1 MGEINLTHTHTHI
14 SYSVHSCMQL
24 YLNEEVKDV
33 LSTVCCGIHERRGAF
48 LVASLGHARVFLD
61 ERRQPLLVPLL
72 RRPQDGSYQ
81 RVHLFPCVGGGGE
94 APLSPLSHCYGRV
107 AREEH
112 EALVSLC
119 VRKNKSGGFYYQ
131 FSIFHV
137 EFRIIGDYSTFDPS
151 SQGRCR
157 ERQTVAMETEADE
170 SATLLMESTH
180 KKEPYLPLPVK
191 QTLCFVQGSEK
202 FEPDRSDEAVFS
214 PPTAEKGATREKKKS
229 FWKRVSG
236 SPLCKVTVVVYLLG
250 CVVVS
255 ALYVSL
261 YGSSSQKMFAAS
273 DAWIPGKVSS
283 IYFLRVVYTLL

>member
-1 MGEINLTHTHTHI
+1 MNLGRNQLDTHTHTHTHTHIHIHI

-112 EALVSLC
+112 VSLC
-119 VRKNKSGGFYYQ
+119 AKKQERWFLLPIFN
-131 FSIFHV
+131 FSRGV
-137 EFRIIGDYSTFDPS
+137 SYNWRLFD
-151 SQGRCR
+151 
-157 ERQTVAMETEADE
+157 
-170 SATLLMESTH
+170 L
-180 KKEPYLPLPVK
+180 
-191 QTLCFVQGSEK
+191 
-202 FEPDRSDEAVFS
+202 
-214 PPTAEKGATREKKKS
+214 
-229 FWKRVSG
+229 
-236 SPLCKVTVVVYLLG
+236 
-250 CVVVS
+250 
-255 ALYVSL
+255 
-261 YGSSSQKMFAAS
+261 
-273 DAWIPGKVSS
+273 
-283 IYFLRVVYTLL
+283 